1 MEEKRGTL
9 EATAESTAVSVGRS
23 GKIRQKRA
31 VSEAKS
37 EERCH
42 WKKLAAVYFVL
53 DCTPGSSGVPN
64 LPRVTKTWPQKHS
77 ARAENE
83 QWEDRCVR
91 PFATKKIP
99 FGEWKILLADSLAT
113 ESCRLA
119 DRLATKLF
127 QSGQRRCGPNVIAQG
142 FWQTSFVGPRC
153 NGSWPFGSF
162 DRVCE

>member
-31 VSEAKS
+31 VSETKS

-53 DCTPGSSGVPN
+53 DCTPSSSGFPN
-64 LPRVTKTWPQKHS
+64 LPRVTKTWQQKHS

-83 QWEDRCVR
+83 QWEDRCGV
-91 PFATKKIP
+91 A
-99 FGEWKILLADSLAT
+99 SL
-113 ESCRLA
+113 R
-119 DRLATKLF
+119 
-127 QSGQRRCGPNVIAQG
+127 QSGSRAIFGWPAVWRSASWKRKKKLRLRLFGAAIKTTGSRQNIKR
-142 FWQTSFVGPRC
+142 TSAILSCHG
-153 NGSWPFGSF
+153 NG
-162 DRVCE
+162 